1 MCVSRHE
8 RGKGGRIKR
17 DSAKIV
23 VDSTDPGF
31 ALGVLVFRLRLLE
44 GRQPTLRHV
53 PADLRF
59 ELVNPD
65 SQSIAMRK
73 AWSVSGAA
81 CRDVFA

>member
-23 VDSTDPGF
+23 VDSTDPGLRFGCPGLSPEVVGGTAANF
-31 ALGVLVFRLRLLE
+31 A
-44 GRQPTLRHV
+44 HV
-53 PADLRF
+53 RADLRF

-81 CRDVFA
+81 CRDV